1 MIDEQLVKD
10 VVDYFN
16 NNHSTVRKTAKEFG
30 ISKST
35 VYIYLTKICPNSTSA
50 KILAKNKAEKHI
62 RGGQA
67 TKNKYLKERS

>member
-1 MIDEQLVKD
+1 MINEQLVKD
-10 VVDYFN
+10 VVYYFN
-16 NNHSTVRKTAKEFG
+16 NNHSTVRETAKKFG

-35 VYIYLTKICPNSTSA
+35 VYVYLTKIYPNSTSA
-50 KILAKNKAEKHI
+50 KILAKNKAERHI